1 MCLSEAELSV
11 ASSSSS
17 PCVAALRNFGH
28 DGPGNDPAGGAGDER
43 GVSAPAG
50 RRRGAAAVCELRPGA
65 GEALRPGAGG
75 GQQGE
80 VAAGRLLSPGAAEP
94 LAAGETVRSHQ
105 GLLSFSAQ
113 TQPGHHGVTRL
124 QFFKP
129 AFKSVNS
136 AVFVALTAN
145 CDILSV
151 FIFSE
156 NLFL

>member
-1 MCLSEAELSV
+1 MLFESEAQLSV

-17 PCVAALRNFGH
+17 PCVAALCDFGH
-28 DGPGNDPAGGAGDER
+28 DGPGNGPAGGAGDER

-50 RRRGAAAVCELRPGA
+50 RRPRAAAVCVLRPGA
-65 GEALRPGAGG
+65 GEALRPGAAG
-75 GQQGE
+75 GQPGE

-105 GLLSFSAQ
+105 GLLSSGAEA
-113 TQPGHHGVTRL
+113 QPGHHGVTRL
-124 QFFKP
+124 QVFKP
-129 AFKSVNS
+129 AKSVNS

-145 CDILSV
+145 CNILIV